1 MNWNDFFEK
10 VKTKEYFKELM
21 DFIDNEYKNN
31 VCYPP
36 RDKIFE
42 AFKLTSLDNLKVVIF
57 GQDPYFNKGEAN
69 GLAFSVNENVKLPP
83 SLKNIFK
90 EINIE
95 YNKNIN
101 DIPTTGDLSYLALQG
116 VLLLNTYLT
125 VKEKSP
131 LSHKNKLYDYLMK
144 DLLEFISSIDKPI
157 VFLLWGNNSKK
168 LKKYLTNPKHLIIE
182 TTHPSPLGANKG
194 GWFNSNQFIKC
205 NEYLKSNNIKE
216 INRIKM

>member
-1 MNWNDFFEK
+1 MNWNDFFNTI
-10 VKTKEYFKELM
+10 KTKEYFKELM

-101 DIPTTGDLSYLALQG
+101 DIPTSGDLSYLATQG

-131 LSHKNKLYDYLMK
+131 LSHKNKMYDYLMK

-216 INRIKM
+216 INWIKM

>member
-10 VKTKEYFKELM
+10 VKTKEYFIELM

-216 INRIKM
+216 INWIKM

>member
-1 MNWNDFFEK
+1 MNWNDFFNTI
-10 VKTKEYFKELM
+10 KTKEYFKELM

-42 AFKLTSLDNLKVVIF
+42 AFKLTSLNNLKVVIF

-69 GLAFSVNENVKLPP
+69 GLAFSVNQGIKLPP

-216 INRIKM
+216 INWIKM

>member
-1 MNWNDFFEK
+1 MNWNDFFKSIEK
-10 VKTKEYFKELM
+10 KEYYQELM
-21 DFIDNEYKNN
+21 NFIDNEYKNN

-36 RDKIFE
+36 KDKIFE
-42 AFKLTSLDNLKVVIF
+42 AFKLTTLDNLKVVIF

-69 GLAFSVNENVKLPP
+69 GLAFSVNEGIKLPP

-95 YNKNIN
+95 YNYPIDNVPN
-101 DIPTTGDLSYLALQG
+101 NGDLSYLASQG

-131 LSHKNKLYDYLMK
+131 LSHKNKLYDYFMK
-144 DLLEFISSIDKPI
+144 DLLEFISSLDNPL

-168 LKKYLTNPKHLIIE
+168 LKKYLKNPKHLIIE
-182 TTHPSPLGANKG
+182 TSHPSPLSANKG

-205 NEYLKSNNIKE
+205 NEYLKSNNLKE
-216 INRIKM
+216 IDWIKN

>member
-21 DFIDNEYKNN
+21 DFIDYEYKNN

-69 GLAFSVNENVKLPP
+69 GLAFSVNEGIKLPP

-95 YNKNIN
+95 YNHPINNISN
-101 DIPTTGDLSYLALQG
+101 NGDLSYLASQG

-131 LSHKNKLYDYLMK
+131 LSHKNKLYDCFMK
-144 DLLEFISSIDKPI
+144 DLLEFISSLDNPL

-168 LKKYLTNPKHLIIE
+168 LKKYLKNPKHLIIE
-182 TTHPSPLGANKG
+182 TSHPSPLGANKG

-205 NEYLKSNNIKE
+205 NEYLKSNNLKE
-216 INRIKM
+216 IDWIKK